1 MGRCSFVFLELSV
14 DEDTG
19 HGEGD
24 GHLLALALVGQL
36 GHDLALAGLLGVV
49 AAGAVLL
56 HASERDGLLLL
67 ALGAGDLGALGDGG
81 AGDADLV
88 GLLQDDVL
96 VDHGVLDGDG
106 VGLVGLGNLGGFVDL
121 GVLALGVLLLELALD
136 LSLEG
141 LALAGGLLGA
151 VASDEEFLLG
161 VDALRGAG
169 DDRGLAFDGGGAAET
184 AELGGLG
191 ESLVGDLDLGAIIED
206 VEVGGADDGNIVGG
220 VVDGGEDLAV
230 LTVEL
235 ASLSLVDADGLA
247 FPEDVKLLVG
257 GAGGGAKDQFG
268 GFDVGLDDVLVGVL
282 LGLAD
287 LNLEARLFGAVG
299 GQKVEATV
307 LEVGGG
313 GLVVEVADVVALDL
327 ALGSEAG
334 LNDGL
339 VGGELAVEEV
349 LDGQDVADEGGDAD
363 VSEDNGFGGGD
374 DLDIHNISLG
384 VEANLEVVVGVGLN
398 VDGLGEGGVGA
409 KDAGDGGVSLGIQ
422 IGRAHV

>member
-1 MGRCSFVFLELSV
+1 VGRCSFVFLELSV

-36 GHDLALAGLLGVV
+36 GHDLTLAGLLGVV

-106 VGLVGLGNLGGFVDL
+106 VGLVGLGDLGGFVDL

-161 VDALRGAG
+161 VDALGGAG
-169 DDRGLAFDGGGAAET
+169 DDGGLTFDGGGAAET

-191 ESLVGDLDLGAIIED
+191 ESLVGDLDLGAIVED
-206 VEVGGADDGNIVGG
+206 VEVGGADDGLLKKLHLLEKVRKRCDLGG
-220 VVDGGEDLAV
+220 KQAHAV
-230 LTVEL
+230 LQGITHMQPL
-235 ASLSLVDADGLA
+235 DPAGSLR
-247 FPEDVKLLVG
+247 KLL
-257 GAGGGAKDQFG
+257 
-268 GFDVGLDDVLVGVL
+268 
-282 LGLAD
+282 
-287 LNLEARLFGAVG
+287 
-299 GQKVEATV
+299 
-307 LEVGGG
+307 
-313 GLVVEVADVVALDL
+313 
-327 ALGSEAG
+327 
-334 LNDGL
+334 
-339 VGGELAVEEV
+339 
-349 LDGQDVADEGGDAD
+349 
-363 VSEDNGFGGGD
+363 
-374 DLDIHNISLG
+374 
-384 VEANLEVVVGVGLN
+384 
-398 VDGLGEGGVGA
+398 
-409 KDAGDGGVSLGIQ
+409 GI
-422 IGRAHV
+422 